1 VLVIDTVVCL
11 TLAKWETVSGRFGGY
26 LIAATHALSGQQEQV
41 IDFHSETE
49 AKEWLAS
56 KGCKAWLKT
65 RGYANWTTTFATPP
79 TRQPPT

>member
-1 VLVIDTVVCL
+1 MTNPADEVTFKPKPILVGAAWALV
-11 TLAKWETVSGRFGGY
+11 
-26 LIAATHALSGQQEQV
+26 ATHALSGQREQV
-41 IDFHSETE
+41 IGFYSETE